1 MTDPSIPPNA
11 EHPPTPPA
19 SLELDAQG
27 FSQYLL
33 YSRSEILFVLRQV
46 MQKKCMI
53 TVYFDEGRSFFL
65 TTLVAVSDDGNWLYF
80 DTPSDPDTARRALG
94 ARKLMLTTMLERVK
108 IQFSIDGVQEVA
120 AGNRKS
126 YATHLPETLL
136 RLQRRE
142 HFRLSTPV
150 ANPIKCAFRAAMP
163 GGQATDVDATVADI
177 SGGGVGLV
185 VPEALA
191 PAFPIGATFSGCTIV
206 LPEEGTIT
214 TGLCVRNSFAVT
226 TKTGARHWRV
236 GCEYV
241 NLPGPQLT
249 HVQRYITRVERE
261 RKARDAGL
269 G

>member
-1 MTDPSIPPNA
+1 MTDQPIPPGA
-11 EHPPTPPA
+11 PDAPKTD
-19 SLELDAQG
+19 LELDQQG

-53 TVYFDEGRSFFL
+53 TVYFDAGRSFFL
-65 TTLVAVSDDGNWLYF
+65 TTLVAVSDDGAWLYF
-80 DTPSDPDTARRALG
+80 DTPSDADTGKRALG

-108 IQFSIDGVQEVA
+108 VQFSVEGVQEVA
-120 AGNRKS
+120 SGNRKAF
-126 YATHLPETLL
+126 ATQLPETLL

-150 ANPIKCAFRAAMP
+150 ANPLRCHVPIGAA
-163 GGQATDVDATVADI
+163 GGSAQEVEATLLDI
-177 SGGGVGLV
+177 SGGGIGLML
-185 VPEALA
+185 PESMTQT
-191 PAFPIGATFSGCTIV
+191 FQIGAQFAGCTLV

-214 TGLCVRNSFAVT
+214 TGLCVRNAFPVT
-226 TKTGARHWRV
+226 TKTGTRHWRA

-241 NLPGPQLT
+241 DLPGPQLT
-249 HVQRYITRVERE
+249 LIQRYITRIERE